1 MSKHGPIAA
10 GPDERPRIPR
20 GPSLIERAA
29 NVYDFRAS
37 LRGTPEAYVEAQRP
51 DPALAPAPAA
61 PAAAP
66 RPVANRGGVVAL
78 AALEEGGF
86 ILPGRKPTALSEEFR
101 VVKRQLLADTEGV
114 ARSILVCSARPDEGK
129 TFCAINLAISLAAE
143 RDIEVL
149 LVDAD
154 VAKPEIV
161 AMLGLEDGRGL
172 LDAIADPAVDV
183 EECVIR
189 TDVARLSVLPAG
201 NRTHEA
207 TELLSS
213 ARTRDVL
220 DRLRAADPRR
230 VIVFDSPP
238 ALAASPAGVLAMH
251 CGQALFVVRAE
262 QTSEADIREALGLV
276 SACPKPRLLLN
287 GVEFGANSRRFGR
300 YYGAE
305 A

>member
-10 GPDERPRIPR
+10 GPDERPRPAR

-37 LRGTPEAYVEAQRP
+37 LRGTPDTFVEPPRADAAP
-51 DPALAPAPAA
+51 VAPAPFR
-61 PAAAP
+61 PAAA
-66 RPVANRGGVVAL
+66 NRMGTVAL

-101 VVKRQLLADTEGV
+101 VVKRQLLADDDGL

-161 AMLGLEDGRGL
+161 ATLGLEDGCGL

-183 EECVIR
+183 EGCVIR
-189 TDVARLSVLPAG
+189 TDVPRLSVLPAG
-201 NRTHEA
+201 GRTHEA

-220 DRLRAADPRR
+220 DRLRGGDPRR

-238 ALAASPAGVLAMH
+238 ALAASQAGVLAMH

-287 GVEFGANSRRFGR
+287 GVEFGASSRRFGR
-300 YYGAE
+300 YYGAD